1 MVNVNLYTFLLR
13 VHDFFFGNA
22 EMKYKKELQERS
34 NNEIQV
40 MEFDVSYGFA
50 IVTHH

>member
-1 MVNVNLYTFLLR
+1 MGNVNLYTFLLR

-34 NNEIQV
+34 NNEI
-40 MEFDVSYGFA
+40 
-50 IVTHH
+50 